1 MKVLASPENKRIY
14 TEDDIRQ
21 FIGLYHLGALNLT
34 DDPVLTAI
42 VLEEI
47 HKDNEEP
54 QDIKPLSLKQKILK
68 YTCLFIFA
76 GFFLSLIIV
85 LLYIASKSRLV
96 NFFLSLEEVPWKIHC
111 CKKSKVSGKGQD
123 LVFDYFVVKL

>member
-21 FIGLYHLGALNLT
+21 FVGLYHLGALNPT
-34 DDPVLTAI
+34 DDSVLTAI
-42 VLEEI
+42 VLEEL

-54 QDIKPLSLKQKILK
+54 QSIKRLSLKQKILK

-85 LLYIASKSRLV
+85 LLYIACKLILV
-96 NFFLSLEEVPWKIHC
+96 NFSITIQYPVILPKNRENDSRSEIDRLKLKIKRSSH
-111 CKKSKVSGKGQD
+111 V
-123 LVFDYFVVKL
+123 